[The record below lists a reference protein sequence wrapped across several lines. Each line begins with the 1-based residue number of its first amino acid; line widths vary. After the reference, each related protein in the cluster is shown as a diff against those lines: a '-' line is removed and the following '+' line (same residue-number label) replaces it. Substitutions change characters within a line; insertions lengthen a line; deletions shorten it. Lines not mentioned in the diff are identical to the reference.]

1 MAEVTEPAVRVRMS
15 QSEKSDLVG
24 QKKTCRCG
32 RSITVCRGISGD
44 WMHISDRD
52 ERCADGQLAEPRR
65 A

>member
-1 MAEVTEPAVRVRMS
+1 MAEVTESAERVRLT
-15 QSEKSDLVG
+15 SEQKQALVG
-24 QKKTCRCG
+24 EKKTCRCG